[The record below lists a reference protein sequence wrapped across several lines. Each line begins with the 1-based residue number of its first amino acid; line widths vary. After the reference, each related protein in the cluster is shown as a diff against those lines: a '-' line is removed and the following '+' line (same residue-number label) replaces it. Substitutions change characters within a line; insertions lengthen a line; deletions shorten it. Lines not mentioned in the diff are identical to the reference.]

1 MWPNFLTLRNAAE
14 QLQRLAR
21 IVGEAPQAPDD
32 SLTTATL
39 VELPAA
45 LIRPENRKRLAG
57 ERDVSQIDT
66 IVGHVTDVRGGFGV
80 QKWGPDG
87 WHTWA
92 KRLRSGDVPGLEG
105 EPLSLVEDLQDE
117 LGPVSDDELA
127 RALAL
132 CSRYA
137 QTPYHY
143 ITSQRLGGIRNR
155 PLSHRTYAA
164 GAGNG
169 GVSMALDCH
178 HREAVSKAF
187 AAAGRKA
194 FRALFYD
201 MLGHLRPADEAIR
214 YTVHGQWSRQR
225 WNDTHREAHLA
236 VYKPAVLELQA
247 EGEAIYI
254 DYEHSA
260 DGGRPLTTRDDP
272 DAHFDERGRRV
283 RTPEGEPL

>member
-1 MWPNFLTLRNAAE
+1 MMWPNFLTLRNTAE
-14 QLQRLAR
+14 QLRRLTR
-21 IVGEAPQAPDD
+21 LVGEAPQA
-32 SLTTATL
+32 SEEQLRHTRFIR
-39 VELPAA
+39 LPAS
-45 LIRPENRKRLAG
+45 LVRPENRKRSKA
-57 ERDVSQIDT
+57 ERDPRAIDT
-66 IVGHVTDVRGGFGV
+66 LVGHVTDVRGGFGV

-87 WHTWA
+87 WKTWA
-92 KRLRSGDVPGLEG
+92 KRLESDAPTRLVEGLEDALA
-105 EPLSLVEDLQDE
+105 PTHDE
-117 LGPVSDDELA
+117 EVA

-137 QTPYHY
+137 QTPYHAL
-143 ITSQRLGGIRNR
+143 TSQKLGQMWNR
-155 PLSHRTYAA
+155 PLHHRTYAA

-178 HREAVSKAF
+178 HREPISEAF
-187 AAAGRKA
+187 ARAGRSMV
-194 FRALFYD
+194 RTTLD
-201 MLGHLRPADEAIR
+201 RLRIAGNTKRLR

-225 WNDTHREAHLA
+225 WNDTHREVHLA
-236 VYKPAVLELQA
+236 VYKPAILELQA

-272 DAHFDERGRRV
+272 DAHFDTKGRRV

>member
-1 MWPNFLTLRNAAE
+1 MMWPNFLTLRNTAE
-14 QLQRLAR
+14 QLRRLTR
-21 IVGEAPQAPDD
+21 LVDEAPQASDD
-32 SLTTATL
+32 RLRSADFIH
-39 VELPAA
+39 LPAS
-45 LIRPENRKRLAG
+45 LVRPENRKRSKV
-57 ERDVSQIDT
+57 ERDPRAIDT
-66 IVGHVTDVRGGFGV
+66 LVGHVTDVRGGFGV

-87 WHTWA
+87 WKTWA
-92 KRLRSGDVPGLEG
+92 KALMNGDVSNTLRGDLHIEIGGEG
-105 EPLSLVEDLQDE
+105 GGVP
-117 LGPVSDDELA
+117 DDEMA

-137 QTPYHY
+137 QTPYHALA
-143 ITSQRLGGIRNR
+143 SPKLGEIANR
-155 PLSHRTYAA
+155 PFEHRTYAA

-169 GVSMALDCH
+169 GVSMAMDCR
-178 HREAVSKAF
+178 HRESISEAF
-187 AAAGRKA
+187 AQAGRNMVRGVVREL
-194 FRALFYD
+194 RATGNTKRL
-201 MLGHLRPADEAIR
+201 R

-236 VYKPAVLELQA
+236 VYKPAILELQA

-272 DAHFDERGRRV
+272 DAHFDTKGRRV